1 MGEGRTPP
9 LPGHSQRRGQAG
21 NRTTRPSENST
32 SRHAWGLRLRLG
44 DLPDFG
50 EALAVR
56 AAVMLKIERNML
68 FLPFGAGVAAPLFAM
83 GLHSGGPFDS
93 YEYTSFTGVSQ
104 APDEI
109 LFEIGNL
116 SFYGLVRLCGR
127 LVESSLPP
135 ARCHRI
141 RFARHHSEPFGER
154 TDLGFSDFPLGLEQ
168 IRIIVD
174 PVL

>member
-21 NRTTRPSENST
+21 NRTVRPSENST

-68 FLPFGAGVAAPLFAM
+68 FLPFGAGVAAPFLAM

-109 LFEIGNL
+109 WAKIPIL

-127 LVESSLPP
+127 LVESSIYHQP
-135 ARCHRI
+135 ATTASGSPATTANHSASARI
-141 RFARHHSEPFGER
+141 SVSVISHWDWSK
-154 TDLGFSDFPLGLEQ
+154 SGL
-168 IRIIVD
+168 
-174 PVL
+174 L